1 MAAGCYLE
9 LASTPTDSE
18 GDRQKVKLTLH
29 KLFFAITIINS
40 YSYDNYMI
48 IVIKSLIAL
57 LQSPKIRKVSLDSDF
72 YTGYRRNIIAA
83 EEVLVSI
90 TIPCTQENEHFVAF
104 KQVINHLLHRRLNYH
119 FRNEVVDKYHIPC
132 LFK

>member
-9 LASTPTDSE
+9 LASIPTDTE

-29 KLFFAITIINS
+29 KLFFAITIKINFSTINS

-48 IVIKSLIAL
+48 IVRKSLIAL
-57 LQSPKIRKVSLDSDF
+57 LQSPQIRKVPLDSDF

-104 KQVINHLLHRRLNYH
+104 KQVSNHLLHREIEY
-119 FRNEVVDKYHIPC
+119 Y
-132 LFK
+132 